1 MNHWV
6 HATSSAI
13 PFPHLASRIRLQEIC
28 TVISLKK
35 YLDNELAPPYDVE
48 PDPGELFEPALKAYR
63 SNLLV
68 MGQSAARACA
78 AVGAE
83 LQHNLAGLE
92 GRLYRNLTPS
102 LFQQTGRK
110 IEDELEQWGGR
121 TADYLRAKAK
131 EAKELLLALAQTA
144 ESLGERDQRYASHFT
159 QFTSRLRAI
168 ADLEDLTQVRAS
180 VLQRATELRTYINQ
194 MEHESRELVDHLQAE
209 VSTYETRLKAAE
221 ELALRDALT
230 GLANRRNVEERLQWR
245 ISNQKPFCVAILDL
259 NGFKQ
264 VNDCYGHP
272 AGDSLLK
279 QFSHE
284 LSSHLRSSDV
294 VGRWSGDEFIIVLD
308 CDLDSAN
315 AQIGRMRQWAFGE
328 YSIETATA
336 AGGTKVRVEAS
347 IGLVQ
352 WQPEESM
359 REVIERADA
368 AMYRE
373 KNLLRSK
380 PLVNARP

>member
-1 MNHWV
+1 
-6 HATSSAI
+6 
-13 PFPHLASRIRLQEIC
+13 
-28 TVISLKK
+28 
-35 YLDNELAPPYDVE
+35 
-48 PDPGELFEPALKAYR
+48 
-63 SNLLV
+63 
-68 MGQSAARACA
+68 
-78 AVGAE
+78 
-83 LQHNLAGLE
+83 
-92 GRLYRNLTPS
+92 
-102 LFQQTGRK
+102 
-110 IEDELEQWGGR
+110 
-121 TADYLRAKAK
+121 
-131 EAKELLLALAQTA
+131 
-144 ESLGERDQRYASHFT
+144 
-159 QFTSRLRAI
+159 
-168 ADLEDLTQVRAS
+168 
-180 VLQRATELRTYINQ
+180 

-308 CDLDSAN
+308 CDLESAN
-315 AQIGRMRQWAFGE
+315 AQIERMRQWAFGE